1 MRVQHQSTEGEL
13 RMERDEIVRM
23 LREPTEPAPKTSLVD
38 KAIAFIVRD
47 FKIYWTYRF
56 WVIFDIID
64 IVILVATYYFVAQII
79 TPDRLVIEG
88 YTTGDYFTFAM
99 LGIAFSQYVQNSVHG
114 LTEGIRDE
122 QWTGTIETILS
133 SATNYKTYLLGASGF
148 RFLYGTIILIGA
160 LTLGLLIGGRVIL
173 TPNTLLT
180 GAIFAALLVSGHLAI
195 GAMSAGIVIMIKRG
209 DPIAWGF
216 TWLTQ
221 LVSGVFYPLGLLP
234 WYLKWLGFAL
244 PLTYSLDGIRRTF
257 MNGET
262 IFTSL
267 VIQTDLI
274 ALVVF
279 IVVMI
284 PLSLRVF
291 AWAYHR
297 AQRQGTL
304 GQY

>member
-1 MRVQHQSTEGEL
+1 MEGDQIVQL
-13 RMERDEIVRM
+13 
-23 LREPTEPAPKTSLVD
+23 LREHSERVVRTPLVQ
-38 KAIAFIVRD
+38 KILSFIVRD

-64 IVILVATYYFVAQII
+64 VVILVATYYFVAQII
-79 TPDRLVIEG
+79 TPARLVTEG
-88 YTTGDYFTFAM
+88 YVTGDYFTFAM

-133 SATNYKTYLLGASGF
+133 SPTSYRSYLLGASAF

-160 LTLGLLIGGRVIL
+160 LGLGLLLGGRVIL
-173 TPNTLLT
+173 TPSTFLT
-180 GAIFAALLVSGHLAI
+180 GVIFATLLVSGHLAI
-195 GAMSAGIVIMIKRG
+195 GAMSAGIVVMIKRG

-244 PLTYSLDGIRRTF
+244 PLTYSLDGLRRTF

-262 IFTSL
+262 VFHSFIL
-267 VIQTDLI
+267 QTDLI
-274 ALVVF
+274 ALALF
-279 IVVMI
+279 IVIMV
-284 PLSLRVF
+284 PLSLQVF
-291 AWAYHR
+291 AWAYRR

>member
-1 MRVQHQSTEGEL
+1 MEGDQIVQLLLEHSERVVHT
-13 RMERDEIVRM
+13 
-23 LREPTEPAPKTSLVD
+23 PLVQ
-38 KAIAFIVRD
+38 KILSFIVRD

-56 WVIFDIID
+56 WVVFDIID
-64 IVILVATYYFVAQII
+64 VVILVATYYFVAQII
-79 TPDRLVIEG
+79 TPARLVTEG
-88 YTTGDYFTFAM
+88 YVTGDYFTFAM

-133 SATNYKTYLLGASGF
+133 SPTSYRSYLLGASAF

-160 LTLGLLIGGRVIL
+160 LGLGLLLGGRVIL
-173 TPNTLLT
+173 TPSTFLT
-180 GAIFAALLVSGHLAI
+180 GVIFATLLVSGHLAI
-195 GAMSAGIVIMIKRG
+195 GAMSAGIVVMIKRG

-244 PLTYSLDGIRRTF
+244 PLTYSLDGLRRTF

-262 IFTSL
+262 VFHSFIL
-267 VIQTDLI
+267 QTDLI
-274 ALVVF
+274 ALALF
-279 IVVMI
+279 IVIMV
-284 PLSLRVF
+284 PLSLQVF
-291 AWAYHR
+291 AWAYRR

>member
-1 MRVQHQSTEGEL
+1 MKHDHIIEL
-13 RMERDEIVRM
+13 LRKSVVVKSEER
-23 LREPTEPAPKTSLVD
+23 TSLVE
-38 KAIAFIVRD
+38 KAMAFVIRD

-79 TPDRLVIEG
+79 SPIRLIAEG
-88 YTTGDYFTFAM
+88 YLTGDYFTFAM

-122 QWTGTIETILS
+122 QWTGTIETVLS
-133 SATNYKTYLLGASGF
+133 SPTSYRTYLVGASAF

-160 LTLGLLIGGRVIL
+160 LVLGLLIGGRVII
-173 TPNTLLT
+173 TPYTLLT
-180 GAIFAALLVSGHLAI
+180 GIIFAVLLVSGHLAI
-195 GAMSAGIVIMIKRG
+195 GAMSAGIVVMIKRG

-216 TWLTQ
+216 TWMTQ
-221 LVSGVFYPLGLLP
+221 LVSGVFYPLGILP
-234 WYLKWLGFAL
+234 WYLKWVGFAL
-244 PLTYSLDGIRRTF
+244 PLTYSLDGIRRAF

-262 IFTSL
+262 MFDSVI
-267 VIQTDLI
+267 IQTDFLALI
-274 ALVVF
+274 LF
-279 IVVMI
+279 ILIMV
-284 PLSLRVF
+284 PLSLQVF
-291 AWAYHR
+291 SWAYHR